1 VYYELSNFYQNHRKF
16 VKSLSFSQLRGEPTT
31 ESALHEDCKPLDKVT
46 DSTGVELSLDP
57 CGLIANSMF
66 NDVIRLP
73 NSSAY
78 TLDETNIAWES
89 DVNDK
94 VRERKGKERK
104 GKERK
109 GKERKGKE
117 RKGKERKGK
126 ERKEGWAKAQNGIQ
140 GAKRQVGNGN
150 AAEQQQKLPFRS
162 SLCPSLLAIWPKFVT
177 IANISPTPLRF
188 PCPTVRQPRRLQA
201 TAVRVPR
208 RVNWR
213 PCGLHDPLRL
223 NFRMR
228 NEGRGVPR

>member
-1 VYYELSNFYQNHRKF
+1 MYYELSNFYQNHRKF

-117 RKGKERKGK
+117 RKGKKAGPRHRMAYK
-126 ERKEGWAKAQNGIQ
+126 ERSD
-140 GAKRQVGNGN
+140 
-150 AAEQQQKLPFRS
+150 KLETAMQRNNNKNCPFARR
-162 SLCPSLLAIWPKFVT
+162 CAPRF
-177 IANISPTPLRF
+177 SPF
-188 PCPTVRQPRRLQA
+188 
-201 TAVRVPR
+201 
-208 RVNWR
+208 
-213 PCGLHDPLRL
+213 GLNL
-223 NFRMR
+223 
-228 NEGRGVPR
+228 